1 MSIYD
6 KNDMRY
12 RYQNDAM
19 FKNLVD
25 YMESFIQKG
34 EFTPSELREAS
45 MLASIHYE
53 MMAPRRMYIPS
64 AGLEIELDRFHK
76 VVDEELNKITKEEK
90 TNER

>member
-1 MSIYD
+1 MIYD

-12 RYQNDAM
+12 RYQNDET

-34 EFTPSELREAS
+34 DFTPSEIREAS

-53 MMAPRRMYIPS
+53 MTTPRRMYIPS
-64 AGLEIELDRFHK
+64 PRIEIALDKFHQT
-76 VVDEELNKITKEEK
+76 VDEELKEAAK
-90 TNER
+90 NER